1 VDAHGL
7 GDLGRR
13 PFSLV
18 YVEVEEDPTSRRIL
32 QRGDGSVDLG
42 EWFITHA
49 GSLSTANA
57 DGRAQGEN
65 AACHPRRLS
74 ANSTAFP
81 PAETASCQRPPNP
94 RRRARRRRAPNRLP
108 YARARGLAAH
118 RRGQRRPSACRSRC
132 ERPHG
137 SAQRCRS
144 RRRRS
149 RNRRASS
156 CPAARRRP

>member
-1 VDAHGL
+1 MRMSDGFVDAHGL

-57 DGRAQGEN
+57 DGRA
-65 AACHPRRLS
+65 PDRFSYRDL
-74 ANSTAFP
+74 
-81 PAETASCQRPPNP
+81 
-94 RRRARRRRAPNRLP
+94 
-108 YARARGLAAH
+108 LAAYTLI
-118 RRGQRRPSACRSRC
+118 RELIQQDAVVQRA
-132 ERPHG
+132 G
-137 SAQRCRS
+137 M
-144 RRRRS
+144 
-149 RNRRASS
+149 
-156 CPAARRRP
+156 